1 MDKILIVDD
10 SKVVRHQLKSC
21 LEAAGFEV
29 VVCEDGHS
37 GHQAAMTMTD
47 IKIIICDYNMPQ
59 MNGIEMIRLVRKI
72 EHYKDIPVF
81 MLTTESSKLL
91 KETASEMGILA
102 WIIKP
107 FAPAPLVAGI
117 KKALEQPSE

>member
-10 SKVVRHQLKSC
+10 SKVVRHQLKKC

-29 VVCEDGHS
+29 VVCEDGHI
-37 GHQAAMTMTD
+37 GHEAAKTITD
-47 IKIIICDYNMPQ
+47 INIIICDYNMPQ
-59 MNGIEMIRLVRKI
+59 MNGIAMIRLVRKI
-72 EHYKDIPVF
+72 EIYKDIPVF

-91 KETASEMGILA
+91 KDSANEIGILA

-117 KKALEQPSE
+117 KKVLQESSK